1 MPIVNRIAEF
11 HEEITQWR
19 RDLHTNPELMYD
31 LPETAKTLED
41 RLKSFGCDDVVT
53 GLGRTGVVA
62 VIKGRKNTSG
72 RVVGL
77 RSDMDALPI
86 EETTG
91 KTYRS
96 KNPGKMH
103 ACGHDGHMAMLLGAA
118 KYLTETRNFNGTAVL
133 IFQPAEEGGAGAKA
147 MIDDGLMDRFGIQE
161 VFGMHNFP
169 GIPLGDFAIRSGP
182 ITAATDE
189 FAIVVEGYGA
199 HAARPNLAIDP
210 VLIGSAIVQNLQS
223 IASRNVDPLEC
234 VVLSTTMFHAGRV
247 FNIIPQIAELRGTI
261 RTLNPAIRDMV
272 EKRFHTIVENTAAA
286 FGATAKIEYHRG
298 YPVTSNHADKTDF
311 AAEVATQIVGEHRVD
326 TNVAPFMVGEDFS
339 YMLQE
344 RPGAFI
350 FMGNGDTAGLHH
362 SEYDFNDD
370 AIPVGVSYW
379 ARLVETAM
387 AA

>member
-118 KYLTETRNFNGTAVL
+118 KYLTETRNFDGTAVL

-272 EKRFHTIVENTAAA
+272 EKRFHTIVENTATA
-286 FGATAKIEYHRG
+286 FGATAKIEYERG

-311 AAEVATQIVGEHRVD
+311 AAEVATQIVGEDRVD

>member
-11 HEEITQWR
+11 HDEITQWR
-19 RDLHTNPELMYD
+19 RDLHENPELMYD
-31 LPETAKTLED
+31 LPQTAQTLQD

-53 GLGRTGVVA
+53 GLGKTGVVA
-62 VIKGRKNTSG
+62 VIKGRVDTKG
-72 RVVGL
+72 RVIGL

-86 EETTG
+86 LEETG
-91 KTYRS
+91 KAYAS

-118 KYLTETRNFNGTAVL
+118 KYLTETRNFDGTAVL

-161 VFGMHNFP
+161 VYGMHNFP

-189 FAIVVEGYGA
+189 FAIIVEGYGS
-199 HAARPNLAIDP
+199 HAAKPNLATDP
-210 VLIGSAIVQNLQS
+210 VLIGAAIVQNLQS

-234 VVLSTTMFHAGRV
+234 IVVSTTMFNAGRV
-247 FNIIPQIAELRGTI
+247 FNIIPQSAELRGTI
-261 RTLNPAIRDMV
+261 RTLNPDVRDIA
-272 EKRFHTIVENTAAA
+272 EKRFRMIVDNTAAA

-298 YPVTSNHADKTDF
+298 YPITANHADQTDF
-311 AAEVATQIVGEHRVD
+311 AASVASQIVGEDRVD
-326 TNVAPFMVGEDFS
+326 PNVAPFMVGEDFS
-339 YMLQE
+339 FMLEE

-350 FMGNGDTAGLHH
+350 FMGNGPTAGLHH
-362 SEYDFNDD
+362 AEYDFDD
-370 AIPVGVSYW
+370 EVIPVGVSYW
-379 ARLVETAM
+379 ARLVETALTP
-387 AA
+387 

>member
-31 LPETAKTLED
+31 LPETAKTLES

-53 GLGRTGVVA
+53 GLGQTGVVA
-62 VIKGRKNTSG
+62 VIKGRKDTSG
-72 RVVGL
+72 RVVAL

-86 EETTG
+86 EEMTG
-91 KTYRS
+91 KSYRS
-96 KNPGKMH
+96 KNTGKMH
-103 ACGHDGHMAMLLGAA
+103 ACGHDGHMSMLLGAA
-118 KYLTETRNFNGTAVL
+118 KYLTETRNFDGTAVL

-147 MIDDGLMDRFGIQE
+147 MIEDGLMERFGIQE

-169 GIPLGDFAIRSGP
+169 GIPLGDFAIRSGS

-189 FAIVVEGYGA
+189 FAILVEGYGA
-199 HAARPNLAIDP
+199 HAAKPNLATDP

-234 VVLSTTMFHAGRV
+234 IVVSTTMFNAGQV
-247 FNIIPQIAELRGTI
+247 FNIIPQTAELRGTI
-261 RTLNPAIRDMV
+261 RTLNPDVRDIA

-286 FGATAKIEYHRG
+286 FGATAKIDYHRG
-298 YPVTSNHADKTDF
+298 YPVTSNHADKTEF
-311 AAEVATQIVGEHRVD
+311 AAGVASQIVGEERVD
-326 TNVAPFMVGEDFS
+326 ANVAPFMVGEDFS

-362 SEYDFNDD
+362 AEYDFNDE
-370 AIPVGVSYW
+370 AIPIGVSYW
-379 ARLVETAM
+379 ARLIETAM

>member
-11 HEEITQWR
+11 HDEITQWR
-19 RDLHTNPELMYD
+19 RDLHENPELMYD

-41 RLKSFGCDDVVT
+41 RLKMFGCDDVVT

-62 VIKGRKNTSG
+62 VIKGRTDTKG
-72 RVVGL
+72 RVIGL

-86 EETTG
+86 DETTG
-91 KTYRS
+91 KAYAS

-118 KYLTETRNFNGTAVL
+118 KYLTETRNFDGTAVL

-147 MIDDGLMDRFGIQE
+147 MINDGLMERFGIQE
-161 VFGMHNFP
+161 VYGMHNFP
-169 GIPLGDFAIRSGP
+169 GIPLGNFAIRSGP

-210 VLIGSAIVQNLQS
+210 VLIGAAIVQNLQS

-234 VVLSTTMFHAGRV
+234 IVVSTTMFNAGRV
-247 FNIIPQIAELRGTI
+247 FNIIPQSAALRGTI
-261 RTLNPAIRDMV
+261 RTLNPVVRDIA
-272 EKRFHTIVENTAAA
+272 EKRFRAIVENTAAA
-286 FGATAKIEYHRG
+286 FGATVDIDYDRG
-298 YPVTSNHADKTDF
+298 YPVTSNHADETDF
-311 AAEVATQIVGEHRVD
+311 AVGVASQIVGADRVD
-326 TNVAPFMVGEDFS
+326 ANVAPFMVGEDFS
-339 YMLQE
+339 FMLEE

-350 FMGNGDTAGLHH
+350 FMGNGPTAGLHH
-362 SEYDFNDD
+362 SEYDFDD
-370 AIPVGVSYW
+370 EAIPVGVSYW
-379 ARLVETAM
+379 ARLVETAL